1 MPKLNVTPSKHI
13 FDALIQDI
21 DVNQAISDLIDN
33 AIDNWRI
40 EGHEGKLLIYIE
52 MNHNVI
58 KIKDVSGGLDENT
71 LPFILMPGGRREVSR
86 EGIKGIW
93 GVGSKRAL
101 FSLGKKITISTRKQG
116 GKGLVLKVDENWF
129 RTDEGDDKWTIGYE
143 EDNSLEEGITII
155 EITELKV
162 PLYPQYISSLR
173 KHIARTYH
181 DDIKDGTVEISF
193 NGEAITIYPEIPWAK
208 SEYAPPARY
217 VTDIPVSG
225 NGRVLN
231 FEMTTGVMLKPGEAY
246 SYGID
251 FIGNKRVILQNNL
264 DARMGFDADNLGFS
278 HPTINR
284 FKAIVRVNGDS
295 RDIPWNSAKSDI
307 NTNHPM
313 YVPIVDLVVQVSR
326 QYTSFLR
333 KNYEVTS
340 KLFRNLAE
348 QSDIEDVSFEYG
360 KEFRRVVKDFE
371 EEEKL
376 ITIRFAV
383 PQEEYT
389 ELVQGFGLGK
399 STRTQVGL
407 FIFDKALKEL
417 RGIVED

>member
-13 FDALIQDI
+13 YDALIQDI

-33 AIDNWRI
+33 AIDNWKI
-40 EGHEGKLLIYIE
+40 EGHGGKLLIYIE

-129 RTDEGDDKWTIGYE
+129 RADEGDDKWTIGYE

-264 DARMGFDADNLGFS
+264 DARMGFDADNLGFP

-399 STRTQVGL
+399 STKTQVGL

>member
-1 MPKLNVTPSKHI
+1 MPKFNVTPSKHI
-13 FDALIQDI
+13 YDALIQDI

-33 AIDNWRI
+33 AIDNWKI
-40 EGHEGKLLIYIE
+40 EGQEGKLLIYME

-58 KIKDVSGGLDENT
+58 KIKDVSGGIDENT
-71 LPFILMPGGRREVSR
+71 LPYILMPGGRREISR

-101 FSLGKKITISTRKQG
+101 FSLGKKIAISTRKQG

-129 RTDEGDDKWTIGYE
+129 RTDEGDDKWTIEYE
-143 EDNSLEEGITII
+143 EDTSLEEGITII

-181 DDIKDGTVEISF
+181 DEIKDGTVEISF
-193 NGEAITIYPEIPWAK
+193 NGEVITIYPEIPWAK

-217 VTDIPVSG
+217 VTDISVSG

-231 FEMTTGVMLKPGEAY
+231 FEMTAGVMLKPGEAY

-264 DARMGFDADNLGFS
+264 DARMGFDADNLGFP

-340 KLFRNLAE
+340 KLFGNLAE

-371 EEEKL
+371 EKEKL
-376 ITIRFAV
+376 IPIRFAV
-383 PQEEYT
+383 PQDEYT
-389 ELVQGFGLGK
+389 ELVQGFGLEKGTGK
-399 STRTQVGL
+399 QVGL
-407 FIFDKALKEL
+407 FIFDKVLKEL

>member
-1 MPKLNVTPSKHI
+1 MPELNVTPSKHI
-13 FDALIQDI
+13 YDALIQDI

-33 AIDNWRI
+33 AIDNWKI
-40 EGHEGKLLIYIE
+40 EGQEGKLLIYIE

-129 RTDEGDDKWTIGYE
+129 RADEGDDKWTIGYE

-264 DARMGFDADNLGFS
+264 DARMGFDADNLGFP

>member
-1 MPKLNVTPSKHI
+1 MPKLNITPSKHI
-13 FDALIQDI
+13 YDALIQDI

-33 AIDNWRI
+33 AIDNSKI
-40 EGHEGKLLIYIE
+40 EGYEGKLLIYIE
-52 MNHNVI
+52 MNHDII
-58 KIKDVSGGLDENT
+58 KIKDVSGGMDENT

-116 GKGLVLKVDENWF
+116 GKGLVLKVDDNWF
-129 RTDEGDDKWTIGYE
+129 KTDEGDDKWAIEYE
-143 EDNSLEEGITII
+143 EDTSLEEGITTI
-155 EITELKV
+155 EITELKI

-181 DDIKDGTVEISF
+181 DEIKDGTVEISF
-193 NGEAITIYPEIPWAK
+193 NGAVIAIYPEIPWAK
-208 SEYAPPARY
+208 SEFAPPARY

-231 FEMTTGVMLKPGEAY
+231 FEMTAGVMIKPGEAY

-264 DARMGFDADNLGFS
+264 DARMGFDTDRLGFP

-284 FKAIVRVNGDS
+284 FKAIARVNGDS
-295 RDIPWNSAKSDI
+295 RDIPWNSAKSDV
-307 NTNHPM
+307 NVNHPM

-340 KLFRNLAE
+340 KLFRDLAE
-348 QSDIEDVSFEYG
+348 QSDIEDIPFEYG
-360 KEFRRVVKDFE
+360 KEFRKVIKDFK

-376 ITIRFAV
+376 AWIRFGV
-383 PQEEYT
+383 PQAAYT
-389 ELVQGFGLGK
+389 ELVQGFGLEKG
-399 STRTQVGL
+399 TREQVGL
-407 FIFDKALKEL
+407 FIFDKVLKEL

>member
-1 MPKLNVTPSKHI
+1 
-13 FDALIQDI
+13 
-21 DVNQAISDLIDN
+21 
-33 AIDNWRI
+33 
-40 EGHEGKLLIYIE
+40 
-52 MNHNVI
+52 
-58 KIKDVSGGLDENT
+58 
-71 LPFILMPGGRREVSR
+71 
-86 EGIKGIW
+86 
-93 GVGSKRAL
+93 
-101 FSLGKKITISTRKQG
+101 
-116 GKGLVLKVDENWF
+116 
-129 RTDEGDDKWTIGYE
+129 
-143 EDNSLEEGITII
+143 
-155 EITELKV
+155 
-162 PLYPQYISSLR
+162 
-173 KHIARTYH
+173 
-181 DDIKDGTVEISF
+181 
-193 NGEAITIYPEIPWAK
+193 
-208 SEYAPPARY
+208 
-217 VTDIPVSG
+217 
-225 NGRVLN
+225 
-231 FEMTTGVMLKPGEAY
+231 
-246 SYGID
+246 
-251 FIGNKRVILQNNL
+251 
-264 DARMGFDADNLGFS
+264 MGFNADNLGFL

-389 ELVQGFGLGK
+389 ELMQGFGLGK
-399 STRTQVGL
+399 STKTQVGL

>member
-1 MPKLNVTPSKHI
+1 MPKLNITPSKHI
-13 FDALIQDI
+13 YDALIQDI

-33 AIDNWRI
+33 AIDNWKI
-40 EGHEGKLLIYIE
+40 EGHEGKLPIYIE
-52 MNHNVI
+52 MSHDVI
-58 KIKDVSGGLDENT
+58 KIKDGSGGMDENN
-71 LPFILMPGGRREVSR
+71 LPFMLMPGGRREVSR

-116 GKGLVLKVDENWF
+116 ESGLVLKVDENWF
-129 RTDEGDDKWTIGYE
+129 KTDAGDDKWTIGYKRN
-143 EDNSLEEGITII
+143 NSLEEGVTII
-155 EITELKV
+155 EITELKI
-162 PLYPQYISSLR
+162 PLYPQYVSSIQ

-181 DDIKDGTVEISF
+181 DEIKDGTVEISF
-193 NGEAITIYPEIPWAK
+193 NGVVTTIYPEIPWAK

-217 VTDIPVSG
+217 MTDIPVSG

-231 FEMTTGVMLKPGEAY
+231 FNMTAGVMIKPGEAY

-264 DARMGFDADNLGFS
+264 DARMGFDADRLGFP

-284 FKAIVRVNGDS
+284 FKAIARVNGDS
-295 RDIPWNSAKSDI
+295 RDIPWNSAKSDL

-340 KLFRNLAE
+340 KLFKDLAE
-348 QSDIEDVSFEYG
+348 QGDIEDVSFEYD
-360 KEFRRVVKDFE
+360 KEFRRVVKEFE
-371 EEEKL
+371 EKEEL
-376 ITIRFAV
+376 AWINFAV
-383 PQEEYT
+383 PQAAYT
-389 ELVQGFGLGK
+389 ELVRGFGLEK
-399 STRTQVGL
+399 ITRKQVGL
-407 FIFDKALKEL
+407 FIFDKVLKEL